1 MAPISVLEA
10 PVKEAEVEAAPTT
23 PEEELRILEERAL
36 ELGMSPEELVRI
48 RAIGNCPAQVKTR
61 IALLRRWLAGLS

>member
-23 PEEELRILEERAL
+23 PEEELRVLEERAL
-36 ELGMSPEELVRI
+36 KLGMSPEELVRI
-48 RAIGNCPAQVKTR
+48 RAIGDCPAQVKTR
-61 IALLRRWLAGLS
+61 IALLRRWLAGLG

>member
-1 MAPISVLEA
+1 MAPLSVLEA

-36 ELGMSPEELVRI
+36 EQGMSPRSWQ
-48 RAIGNCPAQVKTR
+48 GS
-61 IALLRRWLAGLS
+61 GL